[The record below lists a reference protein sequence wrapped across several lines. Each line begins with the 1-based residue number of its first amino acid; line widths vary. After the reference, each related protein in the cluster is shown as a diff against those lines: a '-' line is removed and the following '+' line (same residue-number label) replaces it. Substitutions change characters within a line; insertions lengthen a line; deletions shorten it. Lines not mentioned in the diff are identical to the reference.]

1 MKNITPKIALA
12 ALAAAAVLT
21 LGISPLRATSSAAG
35 TPAAKVT
42 AAVSQTQ
49 LLTATAAAGWDTIL
63 TNTIKTPNQ
72 KDLFIDVS
80 LESGLMTRT
89 TVQSH
94 GGNKDT
100 SVASAEMRVRV
111 LIDGHVA
118 YPGEII
124 FASRTQELSAT
135 LDGLISSCFV
145 VEENGNVVLDEDCVE
160 PEEIELILSTMSANA
175 FNFVY
180 PDCGTGVHTFEVQAK
195 VKTSTSTQQGGAA
208 ALGMVG
214 RGSCTVEEV
223 RMVNDEDI
231 ELP

>member
-1 MKNITPKIALA
+1 MKSTTPRLALA
-12 ALAAAAVLT
+12 ALGAAAVLT
-21 LGISPLRATSSAAG
+21 LGIVPLRATPSSG

-49 LLTATAAAGWDTIL
+49 LLTATAVAGWDTIL
-63 TNTIKTPNQ
+63 SNTIKTPNQ

-80 LESGLMTRT
+80 LESGLVTRT
-89 TVQSH
+89 AAQSH
-94 GGNKDT
+94 GGHKDT
-100 SVASAEMRVRV
+100 SVASAEVRVRV

-118 YPGEII
+118 YPGEVI
-124 FASRTQELSAT
+124 FAGRTQELSAT
-135 LDGLISSCFV
+135 LDGLISSCFIV
-145 VEENGNVVLDEDCVE
+145 DENGNVVLDEDCVE

-180 PDCGTGVHTFEVQAK
+180 PDCGTGVHTFEVQAR
-195 VKTSTSTQQGGAA
+195 VETSTDVQEGEAEA
-208 ALGMVG
+208 FAMIG

-231 ELP
+231 ELE